1 MASHGRAMDTV
12 RRIDRTA
19 RFSGSRC
26 WVNEE
31 KSETCTKFS
40 SLERANPG
48 RQPLTGVLFP
58 DVEGPLFLFGRKAVV
73 FDQIIG
79 SFIVGLRMFNFVDL
93 RFRSMGHV
101 YLLHRGSVA

>member
-1 MASHGRAMDTV
+1 V

-40 SLERANPG
+40 SLERAN
-48 RQPLTGVLFP
+48 RT
-58 DVEGPLFLFGRKAVV
+58 
-73 FDQIIG
+73 
-79 SFIVGLRMFNFVDL
+79 NF
-93 RFRSMGHV
+93 
-101 YLLHRGSVA
+101 YLN